1 MKIKNILL
9 IVSLLSFGAFYGQ
22 LSKGDD
28 FYKKGQYIYAAP
40 CYKKVAK
47 SITASKKDKLEG
59 YIKLGNCYKKMNDY
73 AKAED
78 AYQEASNIKAKA
90 PAGAEYLYNYAQILK
105 TNGKYPQAIE
115 QYNNY
120 LKLNPNDL
128 GAKNSL
134 KFCEDIKSQLAKPIE
149 YMVKNVESINTRQAE
164 YAPYVLN
171 SKLLFVAQKE
181 TFNFVEFTTNTYN
194 GAPYSRM
201 YVSKI
206 NGEKV
211 SKTRKFAKNL
221 SGDYYNGPACASGD
235 GKTLYFSRVGYKDG
249 SGLVN
254 QAQIYSASAI
264 GIDEWDEGKIVNIG
278 SDDYSVSH
286 PSISED
292 NNTLYFT
299 SDMPGGFGGKDIYV
313 SRRSGTTWTKPA
325 NLGPSINTSG
335 DEMYPSIRKDGV
347 LFFSSSGLP
356 GYGGLDIFSAQKTDN
371 KWAVIRNE
379 GPNINSTADDFGITF
394 LADSVGYFSS
404 NREGGKGDDD
414 IYQFTFKSKATSVLG
429 TILLTENINNP
440 CKRIKVYLKD
450 VAGKVL
456 DSMMTDEKGFFEFKN
471 INSDLQYMA
480 SLDENDP
487 ALNGKARFYLAGKD
501 GVIHRVTN
509 KIGNDKFVFKN
520 LPIDFNGL
528 PDLYTDDDLSIGG
541 NLLHGSENNPIKNS
555 RIKLINDFGDVIE
568 EARTNEFGAFVF
580 RKIPGDQNYLLSIEE
595 SDINLPEGTRVVLT
609 NKKGKELKT
618 FLVGKDKFTFKI
630 LNAEKN
636 LLEDMMVEDAELLMN
651 LNGYV
656 YDENKKVI
664 GNVKLVVKEEN
675 GANPYYVTSNEK
687 GKFSFKNL
695 YANKSYLFE
704 TEENDPALSGK
715 KRIYIADASG
725 KVFRMIDLING
736 KFSFKIIDAD
746 KQALADLIVDDPWLQ
761 ALHLKSKKGDAQLT
775 IIESILYASGDYKPD
790 AAGQKILNKVS
801 AVLASNQKLVIEI
814 ISHTDSKAS
823 DAFNL
828 NLSKQRA
835 QTAVDYIVAK
845 GIDLKR
851 LKAIGL
857 GETKLL
863 NRCTN
868 GVNCSDDEHKVNRRT
883 EFKISELQKM

>member
-9 IVSLLSFGAFYGQ
+9 IVSLPSFGACYAQ

-59 YIKLGNCYKKMNDY
+59 YIKLGNCYKKINDY

-181 TFNFVEFTTNTYN
+181 TFNFVEFTTNSYN

-278 SDDYSVSH
+278 SDDYSVAH

-325 NLGPSINTSG
+325 NLGPGINTSG

-440 CKRIKVYLKD
+440 SKRVKVYLKD
-450 VAGKVL
+450 AAGKVL

-471 INSDLQYMA
+471 VNSDLQYMA

-487 ALNGKARFYLAGKD
+487 VFNGKARFYLSGKD

-520 LPIDFNGL
+520 LPIEFNGL

-555 RIKLINDFGDVIE
+555 RIKLINDFGDVTE

-675 GANPYYVTSNEK
+675 GANHHYVTSNEK

-863 NRCTN
+863 NRCAN